1 MTYPQKLLASI
12 RASRTVLCAG
22 LDPVPELLPPEIRN
36 RGLSGTEAA
45 VTFCRRMIE
54 QTKTGVAAY
63 KINIAYF
70 EALGTDAF
78 HALNDVLDAIPSG
91 KVLIADAKRGDVPHT
106 NARYKTAWFDR
117 FGFDAITLFPFI
129 GLDTL
134 HPFLLDTDRAAYA
147 LTLTSNPGAA
157 DLMMRPFEGAS
168 SLSEYIAGRL
178 RSTSLEH
185 PGTLGMVI
193 GATQSAFYGPVL
205 QAFPEAPL
213 LIPGVGAQGGSVTE
227 LAQHLRRHQGIPLIN
242 VSRGLAAMDPNNTS
256 DWEMQVAANTDS
268 YNQMLHDISERW
280 LLPDRPGGLQ
290 QESESS

>member
-134 HPFLLDTDRAAYA
+134 HPFLQDAHRAAYA

-168 SLSEYIAGRL
+168 SLSEYIACRL

-193 GATQSAFYGPVL
+193 GATQSAFYGPIL